1 LRCGTKHGSVRCLL
15 ALDSCHALRCKH
27 QFASCHRTD
36 AMHSDMQVYLRM
48 MAWIWRT
55 VAEMSDCLSPFGRC
69 SWGDTMTIPV
79 CKRYRCG
86 GLVGLRVSGQW
97 QATVLVVGHDH
108 ECHNCHL
115 VEHSI
120 ATHPTDGETAPMT
133 LTTSAPYHP
142 HGSTRRCH
150 RQLSAA
156 GAAA

>member
-1 LRCGTKHGSVRCLL
+1 
-15 ALDSCHALRCKH
+15 
-27 QFASCHRTD
+27 
-36 AMHSDMQVYLRM
+36 MQVYLRM

-133 LTTSAPYHP
+133 LTYERAVPSARKHTTVSSQALCSR
-142 HGSTRRCH
+142 GSGTT
-150 RQLSAA
+150 LAL
-156 GAAA
+156 